1 MMTSFS
7 EKIFSILSLSE
18 WNERFS
24 KRQLCHIPAAFP
36 ESADLTSWGW
46 LEDFLNREYTR
57 PELFRFFMNGRPIEP
72 SRFGLIDGKGQLDR
86 KALRP
91 LLTQGITTIFNGLD
105 SSSGYF
111 WEEAVKLEQALGA
124 VVTIDA
130 IGSFGTVCGLPPHY
144 DDRDLIIVQVA
155 GRKRWKIL
163 GTPVEGPR
171 RKRTMSVPDTVT
183 DEFVMQAG
191 DILFVPAG
199 LYHQCVPLEPS
210 LHLGALIR
218 RPCGADLLKM
228 VQQQWGTTDPELA
241 SRLYVG
247 DGETDLQQQ
256 DARLKEAL
264 IRRVQEMDVTA
275 LTRAWLA
282 QKQRPVRAGLLG
294 AGKKADD
301 GR

>member
-7 EKIFSILSLSE
+7 EKIFSILSVSE

-24 KRQLCHIPAAFP
+24 KRQLCHMSAVFP
-36 ESADLTSWGW
+36 ESADLISWGW

-91 LLTQGITTIFNGLD
+91 LLTQGITAIFNGLD

-111 WEEAVKLEQALGA
+111 WEEAVKLEQVLGA
-124 VVTIDA
+124 VVTFDA

-163 GTPVEGPR
+163 GTPVKGPW
-171 RKRTMSVPDTVT
+171 RKRTMSVPDTVA

-191 DILFVPAG
+191 DMLFLPAG

-210 LHLGALIR
+210 LHLGALIT
-218 RPCGADLLKM
+218 RPCGADLLKT
-228 VQQQWGTTDPELA
+228 VQQQWETTDPELA
-241 SRLYVG
+241 SRLFVG
-247 DGETDLQQQ
+247 DGETDFQQQ

-264 IRRVQEMDVTA
+264 IRLVQEMDVTA

>member
-1 MMTSFS
+1 M
-7 EKIFSILSLSE
+7 
-18 WNERFS
+18 
-24 KRQLCHIPAAFP
+24 
-36 ESADLTSWGW
+36 SWGW

-91 LLTQGITTIFNGLD
+91 LLTQGITAIFNGLD

-111 WEEAVKLEQALGA
+111 WEEAVKLEQVLGA
-124 VVTIDA
+124 VVTFDA

-163 GTPVEGPR
+163 GTPVKGPW
-171 RKRTMSVPDTVT
+171 RKRTMSVPDTVAA
-183 DEFVMQAG
+183 EFVMQAG
-191 DILFVPAG
+191 DMLFLPAG

-210 LHLGALIR
+210 LHLGALIT
-218 RPCGADLLKM
+218 RPCGADLLKT
-228 VQQQWGTTDPELA
+228 VQQQWETTDPELA
-241 SRLYVG
+241 SRLFVG
-247 DGETDLQQQ
+247 DGETDFQQQ

-264 IRRVQEMDVTA
+264 IRLVQEMDVTA

>member
-1 MMTSFS
+1 MISLS
-7 EKIFSILSLSE
+7 EKILSILSLSE
-18 WNERFS
+18 WSEHFS
-24 KRQLCHIPAAFP
+24 SRQLRHMPAVFP
-36 ESADLTSWGW
+36 ESIGIMSWGW

-57 PELFRFFMNGRPIEP
+57 PDIFRFFKNGRPIDL
-72 SRFGLIDGKGQLDR
+72 RRLGMIDPKGRLDR
-86 KALRP
+86 TALRP
-91 LLTQGITTIFNGLD
+91 FLSQGVTTIFNGLD

-111 WEEAVKLEQALGA
+111 WEESVKLEQALGA

-144 DDRDLIIVQVA
+144 DDRDLIIVQIA
-155 GRKRWKIL
+155 GRKHWQIL
-163 GTPVEGPR
+163 GTPVEAPW
-171 RKRTMSVPDTVT
+171 RKRTMCAPDTVT

-191 DILFVPAG
+191 DMLFVPAG

-228 VQQQWGTTDPELA
+228 VQQQWETTDPELA
-241 SRLYVG
+241 SRLYL
-247 DGETDLQQQ
+247 DEGEADLQRQ

-264 IRRVQEMDVTA
+264 IRQVQGMDVTA

-282 QKQRPVRAGLLG
+282 QKQRSERAGLLG
-294 AGKKADD
+294 AA
-301 GR
+301 

>member
-1 MMTSFS
+1 MMISFS
-7 EKIFSILSLSE
+7 EKILSILSLSE
-18 WNERFS
+18 WNEHFS
-24 KRQLCHIPAAFP
+24 IRKLRHMPAMFP
-36 ESADLTSWGW
+36 ESTDIMSWGW
-46 LEDFLNREYTR
+46 LEDFLNREHTR
-57 PELFRFFMNGRPIEP
+57 PDAFRFFRNGRPIDL
-72 SRFGLIDGKGQLDR
+72 RRLGMIDPKGRLER
-86 KALRP
+86 TALRP
-91 LLTQGITTIFNGLD
+91 FLSQGITTVFNGLD

-130 IGSFGTVCGLPPHY
+130 IGSAGTVCGLPPHY
-144 DDRDLIIVQVA
+144 DNRDLIIVQVA
-155 GRKRWKIL
+155 GRKHWKIL
-163 GTPVEGPR
+163 GTPVEGPW
-171 RKRTMSVPDTVT
+171 RKRTRSAPDTVT

-191 DILFVPAG
+191 DMLFVPAG

-228 VQQQWGTTDPELA
+228 VQQQWETTDPELA
-241 SRLYVG
+241 SRLYVD
-247 DGETDLQQQ
+247 DGEADLQRQ

-282 QKQRPVRAGLLG
+282 QNQRPVRGGLLS
-294 AGKKADD
+294 AG
-301 GR
+301 

>member
-7 EKIFSILSLSE
+7 EKIFSILSVSE

-24 KRQLCHIPAAFP
+24 KRQLCHMSAVFP
-36 ESADLTSWGW
+36 ESADLISWGW

-91 LLTQGITTIFNGLD
+91 LLTQGITAIFNGLD

-111 WEEAVKLEQALGA
+111 WEEAVKLEQVLGA
-124 VVTIDA
+124 VVTFDA

-163 GTPVEGPR
+163 GTPVKGPW
-171 RKRTMSVPDTVT
+171 RKRTMSVPDTVA

-191 DILFVPAG
+191 DMLFLPAG

-210 LHLGALIR
+210 LHLGALIT
-218 RPCGADLLKM
+218 RPCGADLLKT
-228 VQQQWGTTDPELA
+228 VQQQWETTDPELA
-241 SRLYVG
+241 SRLFVG
-247 DGETDLQQQ
+247 DGETDFQQQ

-264 IRRVQEMDVTA
+264 IRLVQEMDVTA

-282 QKQRPVRAGLLG
+282 QKQRPVRAGRLG